1 MRQNEKARST
11 TATVKRAEA
20 AALGGSAASFYGE
33 FTTTTPARQ
42 VADFLPHGA
51 PIIIKCTETH
61 MSRLCIFFLYRHQKT
76 EVRPTGKY
84 RYLTFEDRKKIEAW
98 HLIGDRP
105 ADIAPLRPLHH
116 DLQGA
121 PARRDRRAGRKP
133 ARGVQRRAGREA
145 AP

>member
-51 PIIIKCTETH
+51 ANAVDGATLAAALGFK
-61 MSRLCIFFLYRHQKT
+61 S
-76 EVRPTGKY
+76 VRELSK
-84 RYLTFEDRKKIEAW
+84 RIE
-98 HLIGDRP
+98 RE
-105 ADIAPLRPLHH
+105 
-116 DLQGA
+116 
-121 PARRDRRAGRKP
+121 RRAGQPICAAVSGEHKGYFMGDAGELQLYLRSLD
-133 ARGVQRRAGREA
+133 RRLREVRRTRDA
-145 AP
+145 CNETLCRLTGQTVLEGWNG